1 MSDRIVTDPLILN
14 GKPVIAGTR
23 IPVALILNLLA
34 HGYSVERVVEAYPT
48 LTPEDVAEALLYAAA
63 LVAGDSAPVG
73 DAA

>member
-34 HGYSVERVVEAYPT
+34 HGYSVERVVQAYPA
-48 LTPEDVAEALLYAAA
+48 LTSDDVVAALLFAAA